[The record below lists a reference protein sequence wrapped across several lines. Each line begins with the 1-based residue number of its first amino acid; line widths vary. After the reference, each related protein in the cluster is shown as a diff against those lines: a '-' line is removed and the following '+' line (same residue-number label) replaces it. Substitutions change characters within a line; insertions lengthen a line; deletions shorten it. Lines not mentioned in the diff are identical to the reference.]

1 MIERESKHRDQFIR
15 LCLLAWPAM
24 LEQLLLAAV
33 NYVDTAMVG
42 SLGYRAT
49 AAVAINIP
57 VTWVVNGLV
66 MGIST
71 GYSLQAAYEAG
82 ARNTE
87 KTRLV
92 IRQAVTCVF
101 IAGSLFTIAGI
112 LLSPLIPRFLGG
124 KEEILPDACS
134 YLKFYMCAQIFVVG
148 AAVFSAIHRCLGNT
162 KYPLL
167 VNLGA
172 NLLNVILNF
181 CLIFETRSVTVL
193 EQSFTIPGA
202 GLGVAGA
209 SIATGIS
216 LALSC
221 LALAAGLFSP
231 QNRYAIHWDESF
243 RPDRSIMGKALYLG
257 LPLVL
262 ERLAMNSGQLLM
274 TRIAAGLGTIS
285 LAANQVSITAESLC
299 YLHAHGISHA
309 ATALVGQS
317 VGAQDGESARFYGK
331 ASSVIGF
338 LFSCIAAA
346 AVFAGAQP
354 LAELFTD
361 SRDTALLAAKM
372 LRIIAASEPFLCV
385 YLVSSGVLRGAG
397 DIRYPTYVS
406 LVGMWLVRI
415 PLAPVLAFSLS
426 MGLSGIWLSMALDQ
440 VVKGLLCLHRVWR
453 RNWGNPTIIS
463 QNGQESVIKN

>member
-1 MIERESKHRDQFIR
+1 MERVSKHKGQFIT
-15 LCLLAWPAM
+15 LCRLAWPAM
-24 LEQLLLAAV
+24 LEQLLLTAV

-42 SLGYRAT
+42 RLGYHAT

-57 VTWVVNGLV
+57 VTWAVNGLV

-71 GYSLQAAYEAG
+71 GYSLQVAYEVG
-82 ARNTE
+82 AKHAE
-87 KTRLV
+87 KVRLV
-92 IRQAVTCVF
+92 IRQAVICVL
-101 IAGSLFTIAGI
+101 IAGSLFTIAGV
-112 LLSPLIPRFLGG
+112 LLSSLIPRLLGG
-124 KEEILPDACS
+124 EEDILPDACS

-148 AAVFSAIHRCLGNT
+148 SAVFSAIHRCLGNT
-162 KYPLL
+162 RYPFL

-172 NLLNVILNF
+172 NLINVALNF
-181 CLIFETRSVTVL
+181 CLIFKTRSVTVL
-193 EQSFTIPGA
+193 ERNFTIPGA
-202 GLGVAGA
+202 GLGVTGA

-216 LALSC
+216 LALAC
-221 LALAAGLFSP
+221 LALVTGLFSSR
-231 QNRYAIHWDESF
+231 NSYAIHWNDSF
-243 RPDRSIMGKALYLG
+243 WPNSSIMGRAVHLG
-257 LPLVL
+257 LPLAL

-274 TRIAAGLGTIS
+274 TRIVTGLSTIS
-285 LAANQVSITAESLC
+285 LAANQISVTIESLC
-299 YLHAHGISHA
+299 YLHAHGICHA

-317 VGAQDGESARFYGK
+317 AGAKDSESAQFYGK

-338 LFSCIAAA
+338 LFSCFVTAAI
-346 AVFAGAQP
+346 FIEAQP

-372 LRIIAASEPFLCV
+372 LRIIAVSEPFLCV

-415 PLAPVLAFSLS
+415 PMAPLLAFCFS

-440 VVKGLLCLHRVWR
+440 VVKGLLCLYRVWR

>member
-1 MIERESKHRDQFIR
+1 
-15 LCLLAWPAM
+15 M
-24 LEQLLLAAV
+24 LEQLLLTAV

-71 GYSLQAAYEAG
+71 GYSLQVAYEVG
-82 ARNTE
+82 ARNAE
-87 KTRLV
+87 RARLV
-92 IRQAVTCVF
+92 IRQAVICVLM
-101 IAGSLFTIAGI
+101 AGSLFTIAGV
-112 LLSPLIPRFLGG
+112 LSSSLIPRLLGG
-124 KEEILPDACS
+124 KEDILPDACG

-172 NLLNVILNF
+172 NLVNVVLNF
-181 CLIFETRSVTVL
+181 FLIFKTRSVTIL
-193 EQSFTIPGA
+193 DRSFTIPGA

-209 SIATGIS
+209 SIATGLS

-221 LALAAGLFSP
+221 LALAAGLSSP
-231 QNRYAIHWDESF
+231 KNSYAIRWNDSF
-243 RPDRSIMGKALYLG
+243 RPDRSIMGKAVYLG
-257 LPLVL
+257 LPLAL
-262 ERLAMNSGQLLM
+262 ERLAMNAGQLLT
-274 TRIAAGLGTIS
+274 TRIVAGLGTMS

-317 VGAQDGESARFYGK
+317 VGAQDGESAKFYGK
-331 ASSVIGF
+331 AASAMGF
-338 LFSCIAAA
+338 LFSCFVTAAM
-346 AVFAGAQP
+346 FIGALP
-354 LAELFTD
+354 LAEFFTD
-361 SRDTALLAAKM
+361 SRETALLAAKM
-372 LRIIAASEPFLCV
+372 LRIIAASEPFLCA

-406 LVGMWLVRI
+406 LVGIWLVRI
-415 PLAPVLAFSLS
+415 PLAPVLAFCFS

-440 VVKGLLCLHRVWR
+440 VVKGLLCLYRVWR
-453 RNWGNPTIIS
+453 RNWGNSTIIS
-463 QNGQESVIKN
+463 QNGQESVIKK